1 MLELLRKSSRRAI
14 RWIAGCAVGTDV
26 LASSRGVAQTA
37 GPVVLDEVVAVVN
50 NRPILASDVEDEI
63 RLAFLDAT
71 RPGEP
76 ALSRKRALEQL
87 ISRAL
92 VEQEIR
98 QQDAEEAMPTPA
110 DVDARMQALRKQ
122 LPACA
127 RHNCTTDADWKAL
140 LAERGLTPERARAYI
155 RYRMEIMR
163 FIEQQFRPAIR
174 ISRQEVENYYRDELA
189 PHYPSPSAV
198 PPLDAVSKR
207 IEEILLEQQ
216 VTGLFD
222 QWLTSLRTQGD
233 VEILDPAFV
242 RAGAAPEGSGR

>member
-1 MLELLRKSSRRAI
+1 MFEWLDKSSRKAF
-14 RWIAGCAVGTDV
+14 RWIAKCALGAAL
-26 LASSRGVAQTA
+26 LAGGRGLAQNA
-37 GPVVLDEVVAVVN
+37 KPVVLDEVVAVVN
-50 NRPILASDVEDEI
+50 NHPILASDVEDEI
-63 RLAFLDAT
+63 RLAFLDVT
-71 RPGEP
+71 HPGER
-76 ALSRKRALEQL
+76 ALSRRRALEQL

-98 QQDAEEAMPTPA
+98 QQDAEAAMPTPA
-110 DVDARMQALRKQ
+110 EVDARMRELRKQ
-122 LPACA
+122 LPVCA
-127 RHNCTTDADWKAL
+127 HRECATDAGWKSL
-140 LAERGLTPERARAYI
+140 LAEHGLTPERARAYI

-174 ISRQEVENYYRDELA
+174 ISREEVESYYRDKLA

-198 PPLDAVSKR
+198 PPLDTVSKR

-222 QWLTSLRTQGD
+222 QWLTSLRRQGD

-242 RAGAAPEGSGR
+242 QAGGAPEGSGR